1 MLPLSHPKSAFH
13 VSGNHQ
19 VVSHLVAPRNLSF
32 SARVTWWFSCM
43 VLSGLLL
50 TVGCDCWDTPPFCA
64 LVARIDH
71 WEKRDAFLSASDSQY
86 SHSMV
91 GRLRVGS
98 VTSQEALSYSVL
110 GYILRNWK
118 LLTLQKAWLQYK
130 QNHQKWPLNG
140 TLSFC
145 KRRERTQNFLTFC
158 CLPVSCPSLSLSIR
172 FPRWPLLNLS

>member
-13 VSGNHQ
+13 ISGNHQ
-19 VVSHLVAPRNLSF
+19 MVSHLVAPRNLSF
-32 SARVTWWFSCM
+32 SARVTWWLTCM

-86 SHSMV
+86 SHSIV

-98 VTSQEALSYSVL
+98 VTSQEALSYSDFR
-110 GYILRNWK
+110 YIVRNWK
-118 LLTLQKAWLQYK
+118 ILTLQKAWLQYK
-130 QNHQKWPLNG
+130 WGTPPKMASEWNTRFCQKKGKDSEFPCILLPL
-140 TLSFC
+140 
-145 KRRERTQNFLTFC
+145 
-158 CLPVSCPSLSLSIR
+158 CLLSLSVCLRQI
-172 FPRWPLLNLS
+172 S